1 MRPVGDEDLRRLFE
15 ERRTTDEEKAPPFRK
30 LLERGR
36 SGARRARIGPAGLVT
51 AAAATVALAGSLA
64 LLHRRPQPAISI
76 EEWRAP
82 TDFLLDASYPNV
94 LDTTPAP
101 PEAVPDYS
109 LLLAT
114 EKGTT
119 P

>member
-1 MRPVGDEDLRRLFE
+1 MSPVGDEDLRRLFE
-15 ERRTTDEEKAPPFRK
+15 KRRTVDEEKAPPFRK

-36 SGARRARIGPAGLVT
+36 SGARPARIGPAGLVT
-51 AAAATVALAGSLA
+51 AAAAALALAVSLA
-64 LLHRRPQPAISI
+64 LLHRTPPPAVRI
-76 EEWRAP
+76 EDWRAP
-82 TDFLLDASYPNV
+82 TDFLLDVSYPNL
-94 LDTTPAP
+94 LDTTPVP